1 MSSKIIL
8 NHHVIY
14 DKISGSLIDIGNKH
28 DEIVLTTPANNCL
41 QILLKNKPEI
51 TTQKELFEE
60 VWEKYGIP
68 INPNTL
74 YQNIAMIRKAFRQL
88 GLEEDI
94 IVTIPR
100 RGMLMADTVDIAE
113 YEECVDN
120 RIDNEAQTANLT
132 LPTPIPDDGPGDVN
146 SHSAIFNYNLK
157 KISLV
162 FTSAILLFIIIA
174 AVTDFI
180 YGKYLKTQSRFYHYS
195 YWGDYNQCQLYVY
208 ADNYFMN
215 KVKSNGG
222 NIPMNADLHCSHKER
237 VYISLYTG
245 LPRESFIFCDG
256 DALDKG
262 SNCWSRYRY
271 FIES

>member
-14 DKISGSLIDIGNKH
+14 DKSSGSLTDIGSKH

-68 INPNTL
+68 INTNTL

-94 IVTIPR
+94 IITIPR
-100 RGMLMADTVDIAE
+100 RGMLVADTVEIAE
-113 YEECVDN
+113 YEECVDS
-120 RIDNEAQTANLT
+120 RIGNDAEMASCT
-132 LPTPIPDDGPGDVN
+132 LSTPIPDDGLGDVS
-146 SHSAIFNYNLK
+146 SHGTLFHHNLK
-157 KISLV
+157 KVSLV
-162 FTSAILLFIIIA
+162 FSFGILLFIVIA
-174 AVTDFI
+174 AVTDFT
-180 YGKYLKTQSRFYHYS
+180 YGNYLKTQSRFYHYS
-195 YWGDYNQCQLYVY
+195 YWGDYNECQLYV
-208 ADNYFMN
+208 DGYFIN
-215 KVKSNGG
+215 KVKNNGG
-222 NIPMNADLHCSHKER
+222 NLPIQADLHCDNNER

-245 LPRESFIFCDG
+245 LPRESLIVCDG

-262 SNCWSRYRY
+262 SSCRSRYRY

>member
-14 DKISGSLIDIGNKH
+14 DKNSGSLMDIGKKY
-28 DEIVLTTPANNCL
+28 DEIILTTPANNCL

-74 YQNIAMIRKAFRQL
+74 YQNIAMIRRAFRQL
-88 GLEEDI
+88 GIEEDV

-100 RGMLMADTVDIAE
+100 RGMLVADTVEITE

-120 RIDNEAQTANLT
+120 RVDNEAQMANLR
-132 LPTPIPDDGPGDVN
+132 LPTPILDDGLGDVC
-146 SHSAIFNYNLK
+146 SHNTPFHYNLK

-162 FTSAILLFIIIA
+162 FTSVMLLFIIIA
-174 AVTDFI
+174 ASTDFA

-195 YWGDYNQCQLYVY
+195 YWGDYNQCQLYV
-208 ADNYFMN
+208 DDYFKN
-215 KVKSNGG
+215 KVKNNGG
-222 NIPMNADLHCSHKER
+222 NLPINADLHCDNKER

-245 LPRESFIFCDG
+245 LPRESLVFCDG

-262 SNCWSRYRY
+262 SNCRSRYRY

>member
-14 DKISGSLIDIGNKH
+14 DKSSGSLMDIAKKH

-68 INPNTL
+68 INANKL

-88 GLEEDI
+88 GVEEDV

-100 RGMLMADTVDIAE
+100 RGMLVADTVEITE
-113 YEECVDN
+113 YDECADN
-120 RIDNEAQTANLT
+120 RGNEAQLANYA
-132 LPTPIPDDGPGDVN
+132 LPTPILDERLGEVSRDKTAL
-146 SHSAIFNYNLK
+146 HYNLK

-162 FTSAILLFIIIA
+162 FTSVVLLFIVIT
-174 AVTDFI
+174 AVADFA
-180 YGKYLKTQSRFYHYS
+180 YGKYLKTQSRFYHYT
-195 YWGDYNQCQLYVY
+195 YWGDYNQCQLYTYV
-208 ADNYFMN
+208 DNYFMK

-222 NIPMNADLHCSHKER
+222 SIPIDADFHCDNKER

>member
-1 MSSKIIL
+1 MSGKIIL

-14 DKISGSLIDIGNKH
+14 DKSSGSLTDIGKKH

-68 INPNTL
+68 INTNTL

-94 IVTIPR
+94 IITIPR
-100 RGMLMADTVDIAE
+100 RGMLVADTVEIAE

-120 RIDNEAQTANLT
+120 RMDNEARMASRT
-132 LPTPIPDDGPGDVN
+132 LSTPIPDDGIGDV
-146 SHSAIFNYNLK
+146 SRHGVLFNHNLK
-157 KISLV
+157 KVSLV
-162 FTSAILLFIIIA
+162 FSSGTLLFIFIA
-174 AVTDFI
+174 AVTSFTYD
-180 YGKYLKTQSRFYHYS
+180 KYLKIQSRLYNYS
-195 YWGDYNQCQLYVY
+195 YWGDYNQCQLYV
-208 ADNYFMN
+208 DDYFKR
-215 KVKSNGG
+215 KVKNNGG
-222 NIPMNADLHCSHKER
+222 NIPINADLHCDNKER

-245 LPRESFIFCDG
+245 LPRESFIICDG

-262 SNCWSRYRY
+262 SNCRSRYRY

>member
-1 MSSKIIL
+1 MSSKVIL
-8 NHHVIY
+8 NHYVIY
-14 DKISGSLIDIGNKH
+14 DKKSGSLVDIGNRY
-28 DEIVLTTPANNCL
+28 DEIFLTTPANNCL

-100 RGMLMADTVDIAE
+100 RGMLVADTVDITE
-113 YEECVDN
+113 YKECVDH
-120 RIDNEAQTANLT
+120 REDNEVQVANLM
-132 LPTPIPDDGPGDVN
+132 LPNHPLDEGRRDVSN
-146 SHSAIFNYNLK
+146 HNLSHYNIK

-162 FTSAILLFIIIA
+162 FTSAMLLFFVIA
-174 AVTDFI
+174 AMTDFI
-180 YGKYLKTQSRFYHYS
+180 YGRYLKTQSRLYYYS
-195 YWGDYNQCQLYVY
+195 YWEDYNQCRLYV
-208 ADNYFMN
+208 DEYF
-215 KVKSNGG
+215 KSKMKNNGG
-222 NIPMNADLHCSHKER
+222 KIPIDADLHCDNKEW

-262 SNCWSRYRY
+262 SSCRSRYRY

>member
-14 DKISGSLIDIGNKH
+14 DKISGSLMDIGNKH

-51 TTQKELFEE
+51 TSQKELFEE

-74 YQNIAMIRKAFRQL
+74 YQNIAMIRRAFRQL
-88 GLEEDI
+88 GIEEDI

-100 RGMLMADTVDIAE
+100 RGMLVADTVEITE
-113 YEECVDN
+113 YEECIDN
-120 RIDNEAQTANLT
+120 RVDNEAKIANIR
-132 LPTPIPDDGPGDVN
+132 LPTPILDDGLGDVS
-146 SHSAIFNYNLK
+146 SHNTPFHYNLK
-157 KISLV
+157 KIILV
-162 FTSAILLFIIIA
+162 FISAVLLFIFIA
-174 AVTDFI
+174 SVTGFI
-180 YGKYLKTQSRFYHYS
+180 YGKYIKTQSRFYDYS

-208 ADNYFMN
+208 VDNYFIN

-222 NIPMNADLHCSHKER
+222 NIPMNADLHCDKKER

-256 DALDKG
+256 DALDEG
-262 SNCWSRYRY
+262 SSCRSRYRY

>member
-1 MSSKIIL
+1 MSGKIIL

-14 DKISGSLIDIGNKH
+14 DKSSGSLTDIGNKH

-68 INPNTL
+68 INTNTL

-94 IVTIPR
+94 IITIPR
-100 RGMLMADTVDIAE
+100 RGMLVADTVEIAE
-113 YEECVDN
+113 YEQCVDL
-120 RIDNEAQTANLT
+120 RLDNGAQMASHT
-132 LPTPIPDDGPGDVN
+132 LPNHILDERLSDVN
-146 SHSAIFNYNLK
+146 SYNTPPNYNLRT
-157 KISLV
+157 ISLV
-162 FTSAILLFIIIA
+162 FISVISLFIVIA

-180 YGKYLKTQSRFYHYS
+180 YGKYLKTQSMLYHYS
-195 YWGDYNQCQLYVY
+195 YWGDYNKCQLYV
-208 ADNYFMN
+208 DSYFIN
-215 KVKSNGG
+215 KVKNNGSNLP
-222 NIPMNADLHCSHKER
+222 IKADLHCDNKER

-245 LPRESFIFCDG
+245 LPRESLIVCDG

-262 SNCWSRYRY
+262 SSCRSRYRY